1 MKGDPIEVWGDASK
15 GMDLIYVKD
24 FCQLVEKCL
33 FASSENS
40 GVYNVGTG
48 KMTSLD
54 ALVDAIIDVFCSEQ
68 KVSEKIYKPEKHD
81 CVNYFMNVDKAR
93 HNLGYSPSLPMLISC
108 LKITRKRWRPIVL
121 VISFRSDM
129 AHRPHTAR
137 REVGMFSREQL
148 EQLQSPCFIFDEKE
162 LRSNFTDFTAALREK
177 WSRKCLRA
185 ILLKRI
191 LSLGFGNRSRLWMLC
206 GSSIG

>member
-1 MKGDPIEVWGDASK
+1 M
-15 GMDLIYVKD
+15 
-24 FCQLVEKCL
+24 
-33 FASSENS
+33 
-40 GVYNVGTG
+40 GTG

-93 HNLGYSPSLPMLISC
+93 HNLGYSPSFADAHQLFEDYE
-108 LKITRKRWRPIVL
+108 RKRWRPIVL

-137 REVGMFSREQL
+137 REVGMFSRNH
-148 EQLQSPCFIFDEKE
+148 S
-162 LRSNFTDFTAALREK
+162 SNFNLHALFLMKKNSDRILLI
-177 WSRKCLRA
+177 SRQHCVKSGVEMLTWA

-191 LSLGFGNRSRLWMLC
+191 PFLGFWKSLETVDAMRK
-206 GSSIG
+206 